1 MQRRWWLWV
10 GVVLLLRLLEWRLL
24 PMFVLT
30 KDVNGVLEL
39 HESCPFSVY
48 ALPSGFGTLSYSLPS
63 CDNFLFLTE
72 TLDLLLNSV

>member
-1 MQRRWWLWV
+1 
-10 GVVLLLRLLEWRLL
+10 
-24 PMFVLT
+24 MFVLT